1 MKINSLLAGTLA
13 FVLVAGLVTPAFAG
27 GPTVSVQCGDM
38 YGSTSR
44 GTAIIQGSIVI
55 ISQTDG
61 SQTFLGDPTTG
72 NVGMAGLA
80 FDTSGRLF
88 GSTVQ
93 GSLQSNL
100 VEIDPTDGSLISS
113 NPMTVQGQAI
123 KVQDLTVQPS
133 TNILFGYVED
143 DLAFAE
149 NLITIDKSTG
159 VGTIRGQPGPTDGS
173 IGFAPDGTLYFLERG
188 GNTLHTLDPSDGSI
202 LTSVGTDG
210 FPNDTDALGVRSDG
224 TIFVAGTAGND
235 SAIFTLSPGGTVVS
249 IGNPDD
255 EGIADLDFLPCIAVG
270 GELLSIDSTALI
282 LAGAQSFSWMIPV
295 LLSGIGIGLF
305 VVSRKSE

>member
-1 MKINSLLAGTLA
+1 LNKLLPLLAFSALL
-13 FVLVAGLVTPAFAG
+13 LVPVGALNAFAG
-27 GPTVSVQCGDM
+27 SPTPSCGDM

-44 GTAIIQGSIVI
+44 GTATIPGSIVI

-149 NLITIDKSTG
+149 NLISIDKSTG
-159 VGTIRGQPGPTDGS
+159 VGTIRGQPGPADGS
-173 IGFAPDGTLYFLERG
+173 IGFAPDGTLYFLVRG
-188 GNTLHTLDPSDGSI
+188 GDTLHTLDPSDGSI

-210 FPNDTDALGVRSDG
+210 VTEADALGVRSDG

-235 SAIFTLSPGGTVVS
+235 SEIFTLSPGGTVVS
-249 IGNPDD
+249 IGDPDD